1 MDYSQ
6 LSNKS
11 VKLSELLDLALGTP
25 DPGSVNFGI
34 LYIILSY
41 IIKHLRLSDVEPDID
56 RSTPGPQSHSDLKIS
71 VSDLTPN
78 LFHSIQKRLSDVEVK
93 LQLLNSLPNNQ
104 DIIGSIFNDSEN
116 NSNNTNTINRNIN
129 EDKRDNSGIS
139 SLNDSIIDRK
149 VANLWQSVQTS
160 KRLDATE
167 EGLHRLSSLTDDLL
181 EQIRKLS
188 EQNKTLK
195 AALDEALINSSLK
208 DQLAELTRKL
218 GEIEKRQNQEA
229 NLLQN
234 VVHMDALRG
243 LVFWHTLGKSIT
255 GIDYLTAYSQVN
267 NKIHNVNVDS
277 RIIDESNLLMKCLP
291 DEFLECPDPDLSSTL
306 RKLGNVASGFDSV
319 VNRIEQLETLMKEKA
334 DRSELDGLGV
344 PSELYEK
351 IYSLEAIISE
361 LAKER
366 EKIYVDCGTSPHMPY
381 PSDNKKLLKKLQD
394 TMSVLQEQINQLN
407 NTLSNVQS
415 QFKKVCETVED
426 VKQYADDL
434 ETRKA
439 DASYVDVQLDKKAN
453 CDDVKNLIDRSEFQ
467 STNQTLQK
475 LIEDLFAKLTAAEEE
490 YKELLSNLQEA
501 MDNKLDRDE
510 IEQLRDWLEKRF
522 KTLNKRLSSLTT
534 DNLLPTGP
542 IIDDAA
548 GLRRSLM
555 QHYHCISC
563 DRPLEVAVSQEYLST
578 YSTDNR
584 GFPMNKSIRPYTTY
598 DLESLRHQIQT
609 QPNKSFYVD
618 PPYRRSNGHY
628 YDIYGTPRQCG
639 GTHTAASSSKRK
651 SRATTCKSSFVET
664 DGHTTKSSIHYS
676 CREIRDLQ
684 GMDGHIYRG
693 SPIQESQ
700 HLINID
706 SPTIIKDDE
715 YTDKDVDKGDK
726 LPPVTKTTR
735 YVNTITNK
743 PQSTYKYIG
752 SDRREKS
759 QSPQRLKRVNSEE
772 FQMRQSSPIRIE
784 HLPKLIVGSTQLP
797 NQRVRKIQPVQPSS
811 KLISD
816 HVAVKTN
823 GYAVIVVPNTGTVEE
838 EISDDVKVNISKNG
852 WTIEKSNNE
861 CDINLSP
868 TYLNDE
874 ENSRTNPSPAIYE
887 NDEVDTIDGVIT

>member
-319 VNRIEQLETLMKEKA
+319 VNRIEQLE
-334 DRSELDGLGV
+334 
-344 PSELYEK
+344 
-351 IYSLEAIISE
+351 
-361 LAKER
+361 
-366 EKIYVDCGTSPHMPY
+366 IYVDCGTSPHMPY

-609 QPNKSFYVD
+609 
-618 PPYRRSNGHY
+618 SNGHY

>member
-71 VSDLTPN
+71 ISDLTPN

-167 EGLHRLSSLTDDLL
+167 EGLHRKTF
-181 EQIRKLS
+181 RT
-188 EQNKTLK
+188 NKTLK

-255 GIDYLTAYSQVN
+255 GIDYLTAYSQ
-267 NKIHNVNVDS
+267 
-277 RIIDESNLLMKCLP
+277 CLP

-319 VNRIEQLETLMKEKA
+319 VNRIEQLEISVQHDADPGKTLMKEKA

-609 QPNKSFYVD
+609 
-618 PPYRRSNGHY
+618 SNGHY

-811 KLISD
+811 KFISD